1 MKKIIYFYLQSCPYC
16 KRTEKFL
23 RELMAQPRY
32 SEITVEMIEESRQRD
47 FARQFDYYYV
57 PCFYVDGVKIH
68 EGAADKNDII
78 KVLESAL

>member
-1 MKKIIYFYLQSCPYC
+1 MKKITYFYLQFCPYC
-16 KRTEKFL
+16 KRAEKL
-23 RELMAQPRY
+23 LQELLAQPRY
-32 SEITVEMIEESRQRD
+32 SEISVERVEESRQRD
-47 FARQFDYYYV
+47 YARQFDYYYV

>member
-16 KRTEKFL
+16 KRAEKFL
-23 RELMAQPRY
+23 QELLAQPRY
-32 SEITVEMIEESRQRD
+32 SEVTVEMVEESRQRD
-47 FARQFDYYYV
+47 YARQFDYYYV

>member
-16 KRTEKFL
+16 KRAEKFL
-23 RELMAQPRY
+23 QELLAMPRY
-32 SEITVEMIEESRQRD
+32 NEISVEKVEESRQRD
-47 FARQFDYYYV
+47 YARQFDYYYV

>member
-1 MKKIIYFYLQSCPYC
+1 MKKITYFYLQSCPYC
-16 KRTEKFL
+16 KRAEKFL
-23 RELMAQPRY
+23 QELLAQPRY
-32 SEITVEMIEESRQRD
+32 SEVTVEMVEESRQRD
-47 FARQFDYYYV
+47 YARQFDYYYV

>member
-1 MKKIIYFYLQSCPYC
+1 MKKITYFYLQSCPYC
-16 KRTEKFL
+16 KRAEKLL
-23 RELMAQPRY
+23 RELLAQPRY
-32 SEITVEMIEESRQRD
+32 SEISVERVEESRQRD
-47 FARQFDYYYV
+47 YARQFDYYYV

>member
-16 KRTEKFL
+16 KRAEKIL
-23 RELMAQPRY
+23 QELMAQPRY

-47 FARQFDYYYV
+47 YARQFDYYYV

>member
-16 KRTEKFL
+16 KRAEKIL
-23 RELMAQPRY
+23 QELMAQPRY
-32 SEITVEMIEESRQRD
+32 SEIAVEMIEESRQRD
-47 FARQFDYYYV
+47 YARQFDYYYV

-68 EGAADKNDII
+68 EGTADKNDII

>member
-16 KRTEKFL
+16 KRAEKIL
-23 RELMAQPRY
+23 QELMAQPRY

-47 FARQFDYYYV
+47 YARQFDYYYV

-68 EGAADKNDII
+68 EGTADKNDII

>member
-1 MKKIIYFYLQSCPYC
+1 MKKIAYFYLQSCPYC
-16 KRTEKFL
+16 KRAEKL
-23 RELMAQPRY
+23 LQELLAQPRY
-32 SEITVEMIEESRQRD
+32 SEINVERVEESRQRD
-47 FARQFDYYYV
+47 YARQFDYYYV

>member
-16 KRTEKFL
+16 RRAEKFL
-23 RELMAQPRY
+23 QELLAQPRY
-32 SEITVEMIEESRQRD
+32 SEVTVEMVEESRQRD
-47 FARQFDYYYV
+47 YARQFDYYYV

-68 EGAADKNDII
+68 EGAADKNDMI

>member
-1 MKKIIYFYLQSCPYC
+1 
-16 KRTEKFL
+16 
-23 RELMAQPRY
+23 
-32 SEITVEMIEESRQRD
+32 MIEESRQRD
-47 FARQFDYYYV
+47 YARQFGYYYV

>member
-16 KRTEKFL
+16 KRAEKFL
-23 RELMAQPRY
+23 QELMARPRY
-32 SEITVEMIEESRQRD
+32 SEIAVEMIEESRQRD
-47 FARQFDYYYV
+47 YARQFDYYYV

>member
-16 KRTEKFL
+16 KRAEKFL
-23 RELMAQPRY
+23 QELMAQPRY

-47 FARQFDYYYV
+47 YARQFDYYYV

>member
-1 MKKIIYFYLQSCPYC
+1 MKKIIYFYLRSCPYC
-16 KRTEKFL
+16 KRAEKFL
-23 RELMAQPRY
+23 QELLAQPRY
-32 SEITVEMIEESRQRD
+32 SEVTVEMVEESRQRD
-47 FARQFDYYYV
+47 YARQFDYYYV

>member
-16 KRTEKFL
+16 KRAEKIL
-23 RELMAQPRY
+23 QELMAQPRY
-32 SEITVEMIEESRQRD
+32 SEIAVEMIEESRQRD
-47 FARQFDYYYV
+47 YARQFDYYYV

>member
-1 MKKIIYFYLQSCPYC
+1 MKKITYFYLQSCPYC
-16 KRTEKFL
+16 KRAEKLL
-23 RELMAQPRY
+23 RELLAQPRY
-32 SEITVEMIEESRQRD
+32 SEISVEMVEESRQRD
-47 FARQFDYYYV
+47 YARQFDYYYV

>member
-1 MKKIIYFYLQSCPYC
+1 MKKITYFYLQSCPYC
-16 KRTEKFL
+16 KRAEKL
-23 RELMAQPRY
+23 LQELLAQPRY
-32 SEITVEMIEESRQRD
+32 SEISVERVEESRQRD
-47 FARQFDYYYV
+47 YARQFDYYYV

>member
-16 KRTEKFL
+16 KRAEKFL
-23 RELMAQPRY
+23 QGLLAQPRY
-32 SEITVEMIEESRQRD
+32 SEITMEMIEESRQRD
-47 FARQFDYYYV
+47 YARQFEYYYV